1 MLVLIASSCRTKR
14 LKRTF
19 PSPNLFC
26 LLCGWIF
33 LLFLIWNPY
42 ELFAASVNEEF
53 TVNGV
58 KYKVTDATK
67 FYATALGVAASNTQ
81 TEVDIPSQVKNND
94 ETFTVTTYGGLGW
107 SDDWHAKIIR
117 LPETVTT
124 IKGLAFSNYTHL
136 TDFYIPKS
144 VTTIDSGLG
153 IEAFNFPIFHVD
165 SDNPN
170 YANDEDGALYNKEFT
185 QLYAVPSVAAN
196 ANDGTYTVR
205 EGVTKIMGHA
215 FTGNYKK
222 IVLPSTLTDL
232 NNGYPSFTG
241 FYKQNQVAEI
251 VVADGNSHFKVESG
265 ALVKIDAENG
275 NTLVYYPPY
284 HTGSSFTVPDDVTH
298 VGAYSLSYNPN
309 LTSVNLNKIVTAEA
323 YGVNELHNLTTLG
336 IPASVAKIEGLTN
349 NCEKINYYNVDPD
362 NQTYSSIDG
371 IVFSK
376 DKKIIVLYPPA
387 RPNTEYTI
395 PEGTTTI
402 PSNVFSGCPLKVLHV
417 ASTVTR
423 INDSGIASMNSLEE
437 LDFPDDGELKALG
450 WQAVSALPALKILR
464 LPRNLEEIYERG
476 INACNALEEIDIPD
490 GSLLKRIDEGG
501 IGAVNLRLFNF
512 EGSCKLQEIGKSVFA
527 NKTKL
532 ERFDVPATVTTIG
545 ESAFFNCTN
554 LKTLTFGT
562 GSKLQTLGDG
572 CFAQCGFEELSLPD
586 NITSIGHEAFRDC
599 KGLKKIHI
607 SKSIT
612 SIDPSAFK
620 WSSNIMEYTV
630 DPDNQ
635 NFSATHGMLC
645 DKKKTT
651 LVLFPSGK
659 ANQEATV
666 LPPSITTIGEKAFYD
681 CPNLT
686 NVVIPQKVTKIS
698 ARAFGLDANLN
709 SIALLCDQMLSPDNI
724 DQTTNGMSFDD
735 GTNGQSDMVTNMYQN
750 ITLYVRKDLVD
761 QYKANAFYQKF
772 KAIKT
777 SFTLEH
783 PGESDAANTDEFL
796 PISQKGVM
804 LLGTKSTLPVYVA
817 PTEVVN
823 SSDDDE
829 KGYTRT
835 VSMIDNYAFENADQI
850 KEVVFKNNIYS
861 IGTLAFYSKTQT
873 VDGVVTPVS
882 TSIQDIVFCG
892 NEAPEVLMSDEYELI
907 DHYREF
913 APEQKIYVKK
923 SKLADY
929 QEAMSRFKDQLS
941 YKLPGIKISST
952 YGTFCREFDTDL
964 SDFYTE
970 NGKAN
975 VAAFVAGEYKTRTDE
990 QGNAVNFVR
999 MTSIDENGG
1008 YTADGKNTYGYIPA
1022 NTGVLLKVLD
1032 QPITPDGFYYTIGEH
1047 DDGTYIISNNLM
1059 HGITIQSTDIEA
1071 SDDDP
1076 IYVMDGGKFHRV
1088 NCLGKNFPIHHAYLK
1103 LPSTTNARAK
1113 LVIELGYDE
1122 QTTGIRSIEMTKT
1135 TDNYYYNLNGQ
1146 RVNRPGK
1153 GIYIHNGMKILG
1165 SNE

>member
-1 MLVLIASSCRTKR
+1 MLVFLTTTGGRRKQTKAAPITESFR
-14 LKRTF
+14 LLYGWMVALL
-19 PSPNLFC
+19 LFC
-26 LLCGWIF
+26 GTYHLQ
-33 LLFLIWNPY
+33 
-42 ELFAASVNEEF
+42 AASKGEQF

-58 KYKVTDATK
+58 MYKVTDATN
-67 FYATALGVAASNTQ
+67 FYVTALGVADANTL
-81 TEVDIPSQVKNND
+81 TEIDIPAQVKNND
-94 ETFTVTTYGGLGW
+94 ETFTVTAYGGLGW
-107 SDDWHAKIIR
+107 TEDSHAKVIK
-117 LPETVTT
+117 LPETVTS
-124 IKGLAFSNYTHL
+124 IMGSAFSNYKNL

-144 VTTIDSGLG
+144 VTSINTGLG
-153 IEAFNFPIFHVD
+153 IEAYHFPKFHVD
-165 SDNPN
+165 ADNPN
-170 YANDEDGALYNKEFT
+170 YANDADGALYNKDLT
-185 QLYAVPSVAAN
+185 QLYAVPSAAAD
-196 ANDGTYTVR
+196 ANNGTYTVR
-205 EGVTKIMGHA
+205 EGVTQIMGHV
-215 FTGNYKK
+215 FSGNFKK

-241 FYKQNQVAEI
+241 FYSQNQVAEI
-251 VVADGNSHFKVESG
+251 AVADGNTHYQVESG
-265 ALVKIDAENG
+265 ALVKIDATNG

-309 LTSVNLNKIVTAEA
+309 LTSVDLNKTVTAEA
-323 YGVNELHNLTTLG
+323 NGVNELHNLTTLG
-336 IPASVAKIEGLTN
+336 IPASVTKIEGLTN
-349 NCEKINYYNVDPD
+349 KCEKISYYNVDEG
-362 NQTYSSIDG
+362 NQTYASIDG

-376 DKKIIVLYPPA
+376 DKTKIVLYPPA
-387 RPNTEYTI
+387 RPDTEYTI

-417 ASTVTR
+417 ASTVTS
-423 INDSGIASMNSLEE
+423 IADSGISSMNSLEE
-437 LDFPDDGELKALG
+437 LDFPDDGQLKSLT

-464 LPRNLEEIYERG
+464 LPKNLEEIDERG
-476 INACNALEEIDIPD
+476 INACGALDEIDIPD
-490 GSLLKRIDEGG
+490 GSLLKRVDAGG
-501 IGAVNLRLFNF
+501 IGAANLRLFKF
-512 EGSCKLQEIGKSVFA
+512 EGSCQLQEIGASVFA

-532 ERFDVPATVTTIG
+532 ERFDVPATVTTIDA
-545 ESAFFNCTN
+545 SAFFNCTN
-554 LKTLTFGT
+554 LKTLTFAT
-562 GSKLQTLGDG
+562 GSQLQTLGDG

-586 NITSIGHEAFRDC
+586 NITSIGHEAFREC
-599 KGLKKIHI
+599 KGLKTVHI
-607 SKSIT
+607 SKSVT

-620 WSSNIMEYTV
+620 WSPNIMEYTV
-630 DPDNQ
+630 DADNP

-651 LVLFPSGK
+651 LVLFPSGR

-666 LPPSITTIGEKAFYD
+666 IPPSITTIGEKAFYD

-698 ARAFGLDANLN
+698 ARAFGLDKNLN

-735 GTNGQSDMVTNMYQN
+735 GTNGQSGVVTNMYQN

-761 QYKANAFYQKF
+761 QYKANTFYQKF

-777 SFTLEH
+777 SFTVEH

-804 LLGTKSTLPVYVA
+804 LLSTKSTLPVYVA

-835 VSMIDNYAFENADQI
+835 VSMVDNYAFENADQI
-850 KEVVFKNNIYS
+850 KEVVFKNSIYS

-873 VDGVVTPVS
+873 VDGVVTPIS

-892 NEAPEVLMSDEYELI
+892 NDAPEVLMSDEYELI

-929 QEAMSRFKDQLS
+929 QEALSRFKDQVS

-975 VAAFVAGEYKTRTDE
+975 VAAFVAGEYKTRTDDK
-990 QGNAVNFVR
+990 GNAVNFVY

-1008 YTADGKNTYGYIPA
+1008 YTADGKTTYGYIPA

-1032 QPITPDGFYYTIGEH
+1032 QATTPDGFYYTIGEH
-1047 DDGTYIISNNLM
+1047 DDATYTISNNLM
-1059 HGITIQSTDIEA
+1059 HGVSIQDTDIEA
-1071 SDDDP
+1071 SEDDP
-1076 IYVMDGGKFHRV
+1076 IYVMNGGEFHKV
-1088 NCLGKNFPIHHAYLK
+1088 TSKGKNFPVHRAYLK
-1103 LPSTTNARAK
+1103 LPSTAIATAK
-1113 LVIELGYDE
+1113 LLIGIGNDEL
-1122 QTTGIRSIEMTKT
+1122 TTGIRTLETSKA
-1135 TDNYYYNLNGQ
+1135 TDPYYYNLDGQ

-1153 GIYIHNGMKILG
+1153 GIYIHNGKKII
-1165 SNE
+1165 NKYE

>member
-1 MLVLIASSCRTKR
+1 MVL
-14 LKRTF
+14 
-19 PSPNLFC
+19 
-26 LLCGWIF
+26 
-33 LLFLIWNPY
+33 LLFFGTCDLQ
-42 ELFAASVNEEF
+42 AASKDEQF

-58 KYKVTDATK
+58 IYKVTDATN
-67 FYATALGVAASNTQ
+67 FYVTALGVADDNTL
-81 TEVDIPSQVKNND
+81 TEIDIPTRVKNND
-94 ETFTVTTYGGLGW
+94 ETFTVTAYGGLGW
-107 SDDWHAKIIR
+107 TDDWHAKVIK

-124 IKGLAFSNYTHL
+124 IMGSAFSNYKSV

-144 VTTIDSGLG
+144 VTSINTGLG
-153 IEAFNFPIFHVD
+153 IEAFHFPKFHVD
-165 SDNPN
+165 ADNPN
-170 YANDEDGALYNKEFT
+170 YANDTDGALYNKDLT
-185 QLYAVPSVAAN
+185 QLYAVPSAAAD
-196 ANDGTYTVR
+196 ANNGTYAVR

-215 FTGNYKK
+215 FSGNFKK

-241 FYKQNQVAEI
+241 FYSQNQVAEI
-251 VVADGNSHFKVESG
+251 AVAEGNTHYQVESG
-265 ALVKIDAENG
+265 ALVKIDATNG

-309 LTSVNLNKIVTAEA
+309 LTSVYLNKTVTAETN
-323 YGVNELHNLTTLG
+323 GVNELHNLTILG
-336 IPASVAKIEGLTN
+336 IPASVTKIEGLTN
-349 NCEKINYYNVDPD
+349 KCEKISYYNVDEG
-362 NQTYSSIDG
+362 NQTYASIDG

-376 DKKIIVLYPPA
+376 DKTKIVLYPPA
-387 RPNTEYTI
+387 RPDTEYTI

-417 ASTVTR
+417 ASTVTS
-423 INDSGIASMNSLEE
+423 IADSGISSMSSLEE
-437 LDFPDDGELKALG
+437 LDFPDNGQLKSLT

-464 LPRNLEEIYERG
+464 LPKNMEEIYERG
-476 INACNALEEIDIPD
+476 INACDALDEIDIPD
-490 GSLLKRIDEGG
+490 GSLLKRIDKGG
-501 IGAVNLRLFNF
+501 IGAANLRLFKF
-512 EGSCKLQEIGKSVFA
+512 EGSCQLQEIGASVFA

-545 ESAFFNCTN
+545 ASAFFNCN
-554 LKTLTFGT
+554 SLKTLTFAT
-562 GSKLQTLGDG
+562 GSQLQTLGDG

-586 NITSIGHEAFRDC
+586 NITSIGHEAFREC
-599 KGLKKIHI
+599 KGLKAVHI
-607 SKSIT
+607 SKSVT

-620 WSSNIMEYTV
+620 WSPNIMEYTV
-630 DPDNQ
+630 DADNP

-651 LVLFPSGK
+651 LVLFPSGR
-659 ANQEATV
+659 ANQKATV
-666 LPPSITTIGEKAFYD
+666 IPPSITTIGEKAFYD

-698 ARAFGLDANLN
+698 ARAFGLDKNLN

-735 GTNGQSDMVTNMYQN
+735 GTNGQSGVVTNMYQN

-777 SFTLEH
+777 SFTVEH
-783 PGESDAANTDEFL
+783 PGERNSANTDEFL

-804 LLGTKSTLPVYVA
+804 LLSTKSTLPVYVA

-823 SSDDDE
+823 SSDEDE

-835 VSMIDNYAFENADQI
+835 VSMVDNYAFENADQI
-850 KEVVFKNNIYS
+850 KEVVFKNSIYS

-929 QEAMSRFKDQLS
+929 QEALSRFKDQVS

-975 VAAFVAGEYKTRTDE
+975 VAAFVAGEYKTRTDDK
-990 QGNAVNFVR
+990 GNAVNYVH

-1008 YTADGKNTYGYIPA
+1008 YTADGKTTYGYIPA

-1032 QPITPDGFYYTIGEH
+1032 QATTPDGFYYTIGEH
-1047 DDGTYIISNNLM
+1047 DDATYTISNNLM
-1059 HGITIQSTDIEA
+1059 HGVTVQSTDIEA
-1071 SDDDP
+1071 SEDDP
-1076 IYVMDGGKFHRV
+1076 IYIMNGGEFHKV
-1088 NCLGKNFPIHHAYLK
+1088 TSKGKNFPVHRAYLK
-1103 LPSTTNARAK
+1103 LPSTAIATAK
-1113 LVIELGYDE
+1113 LLIGIGNDEL
-1122 QTTGIRSIEMTKT
+1122 TTGIHTLETYKP
-1135 TDNYYYNLNGQ
+1135 TDPYYYNLNGQ
-1146 RVNRPGK
+1146 RINRPGK
-1153 GIYIHNGMKILG
+1153 GIYIHNGKKII
-1165 SNE
+1165 NRHE